1 MATITNEGGP
11 YGASGDASSG
21 SFGTARATGNHGRTN
36 LGKHYPAPIKDDAK
50 FGEIKTISDGKINHL
65 TGSLAGSSGFIVQT
79 AGEMVISPTKGD
91 AIRADVVTAKTLY
104 EIGVRQLSGSG
115 TVHIIY

>member
-11 YGASGDASSG
+11 YGTSGHASS
-21 SFGTARATGNHGRTN
+21 SLGTAIATGNHGRTN
-36 LGKHYPAPIKDDAK
+36 LGKHYSAPIKDDAK
-50 FGEIKTISDGKINHL
+50 FGKIKTISDGKINHL

-79 AGEMVISPTKGD
+79 AGEMEIIPTEGD

-104 EIGVRQLSGSG
+104 EIGVRQVSGSG